1 MTQWDLFLKG
11 NCWPETN
18 RQPDISP
25 VNMDLFGR
33 RELQF
38 RVCNHGEPSPSLCT
52 EREREGFCT
61 GKKEVGK
68 AVVNKVHGFSLDETL
83 PGIKRSLS
91 SHWTLLLLQS
101 VRAPPSGRSTLFNWG
116 FCLIYIYIFYHMY
129 KGPGAHRSQ
138 VLWPAATVVWLC
150 PSLALVWLHPSC
162 LPQASE
168 AAPLGALAP
177 SMPTHWDKHFILLL
191 KPGHLD

>member
-1 MTQWDLFLKG
+1 MFLARPYLWSTSHSHFILLQGSCGGGSNFTHFSGYPPFRISQPK
-11 NCWPETN
+11 TN
-18 RQPDISP
+18 RLLDISP
-25 VNMDLFGR
+25 ATLHLFGIR

-101 VRAPPSGRSTLFNWG
+101 VRAPPSGRSTLFN
-116 FCLIYIYIFYHMY
+116 
-129 KGPGAHRSQ
+129 
-138 VLWPAATVVWLC
+138 
-150 PSLALVWLHPSC
+150 
-162 LPQASE
+162 
-168 AAPLGALAP
+168 
-177 SMPTHWDKHFILLL
+177 
-191 KPGHLD
+191 